1 MNRSPNIDQSP
12 NDEDFVVVDDH
23 DVAITDVLTARS
35 LGQITD
41 KEAVDSIVQIMA
53 DYLSDLT
60 RDEPVVEQVWRCP
73 ACGDTAD
80 HCLGHGEMADPYGR
94 LVLDKHDAGD
104 HSACVINCERES

>member
-1 MNRSPNIDQSP
+1 MSDQSP
-12 NDEDFVVVDDH
+12 NDEDFVVIDDH

-53 DYLSDLT
+53 DYLADLT
-60 RDEPVVEQVWRCP
+60 RDEPVSLCP
-73 ACGDTAD
+73 ACGDTPD
-80 HCLGHGEMADPYGR
+80 RCQGHGEMGDPYGR